1 MVKESM
7 SMNEKIRALR
17 EAKKMTQREVAKAA
31 GMSTSAYG
39 MIEQGR
45 REPGREKLERLADVL
60 DTTTDY
66 LLGRTEFVDNIVTK
80 ADLERLLGP
89 GDYPEYI
96 EWIELKKYLDK
107 QKLRPVHVKE
117 MLESI
122 IEKVGRKS
130 THHNSP

>member
-1 MVKESM
+1 MIGKRI
-7 SMNEKIRALR
+7 KYLR
-17 EAKKMTQREVAKAA
+17 EMKGLTQKELAKII
-31 GMSTSAYG
+31 GISTSELG

-89 GDYPEYI
+89 GDYPEWI

-107 QKLRPVHVKE
+107 QKLRPAHF
-117 MLESI
+117 S
-122 IEKVGRKS
+122 
-130 THHNSP
+130 